1 MGRPKK
7 HIIETTTEIVQ
18 PISTPIV
25 SEIQIVKTIE
35 EVKPIRANE
44 TSIINGEK
52 VALKNTL
59 TGKMV
64 AMSVSKGY
72 ANEMVKNYPHLE
84 IL

>member
-1 MGRPKK
+1 MARPKK
-7 HIIETTTEIVQ
+7 HIIETTTEIVD

-25 SEIQIVKTIE
+25 SEIKIVKTIE

-52 VALKNTL
+52 VALKDSL

-72 ANEMVKNYPHLE
+72 ASEMVKNYPHLE

>member
-1 MGRPKK
+1 MARPKK
-7 HIIETTTEIVQ
+7 HIIQTTTEIVE

-25 SEIQIVKTIE
+25 NDIQIVKTIE

-52 VALKNTL
+52 VALKDRL

-72 ANEMVKNYPHLE
+72 ANEMVKNYTHLE